1 MWYTQRRL
9 PLRNMAVLKHKAT
22 YNRVRLALFLHS
34 YGAYIISELL
44 KSKNI
49 SKIKIINRLGQI
61 LNFDPL
67 LLRKFYLDDKYA
79 RKLSKPGSY
88 KQSLR
93 ADALK
98 KYLTQME
105 RVLAYLEIEKE
116 LVNLINEKSE
126 VDGTA
131 AEDYDRAL
139 LEPAIER
146 AAGNGLC
153 KIEDDLEFEEKLETL
168 KIKYKTYY
176 YSVAYKYKLPTP
188 RLIPFILR
196 LIA

>member
-1 MWYTQRRL
+1 
-9 PLRNMAVLKHKAT
+9 MAVLKHKAT

-34 YGAYIISELL
+34 YGAFIISELL
-44 KSKNI
+44 KSRDI

-67 LLRKFYLDDKYA
+67 LLRKFYLDGKYA

-88 KQSLR
+88 K
-93 ADALK
+93 
-98 KYLTQME
+98 KYRTSRE
-105 RVLAYLEIEKE
+105 RIIAYLEIEKE
-116 LVNLINEKSE
+116 LINLITEKNE

-153 KIEDDLEFEEKLETL
+153 KIEDDFEFEDQLAIL
-168 KIKYKTYY
+168 RIKYKTYY

-188 RLIPFILR
+188 RIMPFILR
-196 LIA
+196 LLQG

>member
-1 MWYTQRRL
+1 MIYSTSTA
-9 PLRNMAVLKHKAT
+9 PENMAVLKHKAT

-34 YGAYIISELL
+34 YGAYIISEFL

-61 LNFDPL
+61 LNFDL
-67 LLRKFYLDDKYA
+67 LLMRKFYLDGKYA
-79 RKLSKPGSY
+79 RKLLKPESY
-88 KQSLR
+88 KKYR
-93 ADALK
+93 TK
-98 KYLTQME
+98 KE
-105 RVLAYLEIEKE
+105 RIIAYLEIEKE
-116 LVNLINEKSE
+116 LINLINEKSE

-131 AEDYDRAL
+131 AEDYERAL

-146 AAGNGLC
+146 AAGNSLC
-153 KIEDDLEFEEKLETL
+153 KVEDDLEFEEKLETL

>member
-1 MWYTQRRL
+1 
-9 PLRNMAVLKHKAT
+9 MAVLKHKAT

-67 LLRKFYLDDKYA
+67 LLKKFYLDGTYA
-79 RKLSKPGSY
+79 RKLLKPGSY
-88 KQSLR
+88 K
-93 ADALK
+93 
-98 KYLTQME
+98 KYKTQRE
-105 RVLAYLEIEKE
+105 RILAYLEIEKE
-116 LVNLINEKSE
+116 LVNLITEKSE

-131 AEDYDRAL
+131 SEDYERAL

-146 AAGNGLC
+146 AAGNGLGE
-153 KIEDDLEFEEKLETL
+153 INDDFEFEEKLIVL
-168 KIKYKTYY
+168 RIKYKTYY

-188 RLIPFILR
+188 RIMPFILR
-196 LIA
+196 LLQN

>member
-1 MWYTQRRL
+1 
-9 PLRNMAVLKHKAT
+9 MAVLKHKAT

-44 KSKNI
+44 KSENI
-49 SKIKIINRLGQI
+49 SKIKVLNRLGQI
-61 LNFDPL
+61 LNFDPH
-67 LLRKFYLDDKYA
+67 LLRKFYCEGKYA

-88 KQSLR
+88 K
-93 ADALK
+93 
-98 KYLTQME
+98 KYRTQKE
-105 RVLAYLEIEKE
+105 RILAYLEIEKE
-116 LVNLINEKSE
+116 LINLITEKDE

-146 AAGNGLC
+146 AAGNYLC
-153 KIEDDLEFEEKLETL
+153 KIEDDIEFEDQLAIL
-168 KIKYKTYY
+168 IIKYKTYY

-188 RLIPFILR
+188 RLMPFILR
-196 LIA
+196 LII

>member
-1 MWYTQRRL
+1 
-9 PLRNMAVLKHKAT
+9 MAVLKHKAT

-49 SKIKIINRLGQI
+49 SKIKIVNRLGQI

-67 LLRKFYLDDKYA
+67 LLRKFYCEGKYA

-88 KQSLR
+88 K
-93 ADALK
+93 
-98 KYLTQME
+98 KYLTQRE
-105 RVLAYLEIEKE
+105 RVFAYLEIEKE
-116 LVNLINEKSE
+116 LINLISEKDE
-126 VDGTA
+126 VGGTA
-131 AEDYDRAL
+131 SDDYDRAL

-153 KIEDDLEFEEKLETL
+153 KIEDDFEFEEKLETL

-188 RLIPFILR
+188 RLVPFILR
-196 LIA
+196 LIT